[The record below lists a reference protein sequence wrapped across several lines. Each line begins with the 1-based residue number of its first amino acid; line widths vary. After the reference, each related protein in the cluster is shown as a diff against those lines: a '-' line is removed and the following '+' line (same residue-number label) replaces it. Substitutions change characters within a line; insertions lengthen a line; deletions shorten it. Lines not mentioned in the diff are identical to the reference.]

1 MYVNSLNTFIRRDLA
16 PCVYPRVLCLIN
28 NGKSQLEASCTVYS
42 CVHIMVT
49 AVIGSITIGLRTC
62 GVCVVMIMCVHA
74 KLTSDPVTVYIHV
87 GDLPK
92 C

>member
-1 MYVNSLNTFIRRDLA
+1 
-16 PCVYPRVLCLIN
+16 
-28 NGKSQLEASCTVYS
+28 
-42 CVHIMVT
+42 MVT

-62 GVCVVMIMCVHA
+62 GVCVVMIMCVRA

>member
-1 MYVNSLNTFIRRDLA
+1 MYIREFCVSLIVAKASLRLA
-16 PCVYPRVLCLIN
+16 VQCIAVCIYV
-28 NGKSQLEASCTVYS
+28 
-42 CVHIMVT
+42 MVT

-62 GVCVVMIMCVHA
+62 GVCVVMIMCVRA